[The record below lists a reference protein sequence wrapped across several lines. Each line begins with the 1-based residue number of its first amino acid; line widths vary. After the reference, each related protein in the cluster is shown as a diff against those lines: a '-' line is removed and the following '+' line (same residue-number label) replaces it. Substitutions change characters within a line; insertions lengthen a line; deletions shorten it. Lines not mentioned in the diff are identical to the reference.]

1 MADDNTIQ
9 IAFEAIDRNVKKTV
23 EEIDRVI
30 TGLKQADVP
39 DSLKNST
46 MGETDPKTKEFLAD
60 MRAQFEEARG
70 AIKEAKEEF
79 TDFEDVSVKGAMK
92 SAAAFSLVVAAA
104 GFIVSEMNK
113 IVELSK
119 DNPELFSAPQ
129 LENIT
134 AYGDEVSQLKEQL
147 LKTKI
152 EIVTGLAPALTTI
165 LERSNANA
173 RAMELAAAAG
183 EKWAFISEQQKD
195 AFTDMALAEEDAII
209 AAESYDKALI
219 AMGPTISSNA
229 ELTKEAEKAIKE
241 RADAEEEAIKQM
253 TKANQGYL
261 DDIGSMSDQ
270 YENKAETAAS
280 IAEARADIEA
290 DLAKARADGW
300 QEGSDKIQGYLDK
313 LSDLDKKEQEAAEN
327 WEENIAK
334 RKLAML
340 EELLSADGELT
351 EAELQSLEEKGV
363 AWGLYTEE
371 AIAQEQA
378 LHAEV
383 QGLANDIMGIPDR
396 TINIEVNATGSGLAL
411 IGGEGETKAKV
422 GVKGKKAAGGPVSG
436 GDSYLVG
443 EQGPELFTP
452 GASGQIT
459 SNANLGGIDEK
470 RLARLITAAMLK
482 GLAQQ

>member
-147 LKTKI
+147 TKTKI
-152 EIVTGLAPALTTI
+152 ELASGLAPALTTI

-241 RADAEEEAIKQM
+241 RADAEEEAKER
-253 TKANQGYL
+253 TLKYNQEWL
-261 DDIGSMSDQ
+261 DSIGSMSDMYKSYADKMETTGEQ
-270 YENKAETAAS
+270 RAEVEAA
-280 IAEARADIEA
+280 
-290 DLAKARADGW
+290 LAKARADGW
-300 QEGSDKIQGYLDK
+300 WEGSEKIQGYIDK
-313 LSDLDKKEQEAAEN
+313 LADLDDKEMEYSDN
-327 WEENIAK
+327 WAENIAK
-334 RKLAML
+334 RKLGML
-340 EELLSADGELT
+340 EEMLAADGELT
-351 EAELQSLEEKGV
+351 EQEIRGLEDKGIE
-363 AWGLYTEE
+363 WGIYTQD
-371 AIAQEQA
+371 AIDNERA
-378 LHAEV
+378 LRAEV

-396 TINIEVNATGSGLAL
+396 TINVTVNATGSGLSL
-411 IGGEGETKAKV
+411 IGGAGETKAAV
-422 GVKGKKAAGGPVSG
+422 GIKAKRAFGGPVTG
-436 GDSYLVG
+436 GESYVVG
-443 EQGPELFTP
+443 EDGAEIFTP
-452 GASGQIT
+452 GTSGNIT
-459 SNANLGGIDEK
+459 PNAGGGIDEK